1 MCIDS
6 RPPASPRPEA
16 SIAAPSF
23 GFGRCA
29 GGEGRKRER
38 RSLWPGLAPALVAGL
53 LTAAG
58 VGACD
63 AAAAL
68 NPGEGDGQRST
79 LVVEIAPDS
88 SEISIG
94 DSLDLT
100 ASVEDTTGSTVSRSV
115 SWSSSDTSVATVEDG
130 RVTGRAEGTAEVRA
144 EVDAAADTAVV
155 SVTSGPSD
163 GSGSVSVDECSS
175 PDSAWIWCDDF
186 EQDRL
191 SSYFEYNEA
200 DGSFVR
206 AQEVGLEGS
215 AGMRGRFDQGQ
226 VSAGWLHLAIGQ
238 TPDSY
243 MDPVDDG
250 TQKYRDIYWRL
261 YVRNEDQWTGGGGE
275 KLTRAWILA
284 TADWDKAMMAHVW
297 SGGTDEEHLVIDP
310 ASGTDQQGNLVADTR
325 WLGYEATETPIFA
338 AEHIG
343 QWHCV
348 EARVRLNEAGRS
360 DGVFRLWID
369 GQLEAEREGLNWV
382 GSYDEYGVNVVK
394 ISNYWNDGSPAQQ
407 ERYIDNF
414 VVSTERIGC

>member
-1 MCIDS
+1 MSIDS

-16 SIAAPSF
+16 STVAPSR

-29 GGEGRKRER
+29 GGEGRKRTG
-38 RSLWPGLAPALVAGL
+38 RSAWPGLAPALVAGL
-53 LTAAG
+53 LAAAG
-58 VGACD
+58 LGACD

-68 NPGEGDGQRST
+68 NPEEGGRDGSP

-100 ASVEDTTGSTVSRSV
+100 ASVEDTTGSTVSRAV
-115 SWSSSDTSVATVEDG
+115 SWASSDTSVATVEEG
-130 RVTGRAEGTAEVRA
+130 RVTGQSEGTAEVRG
-144 EVDAAADTAVV
+144 EVDAAADTTVV

-163 GSGSVSVDECSS
+163 GSGSASVDECSS

-186 EQDRL
+186 EEDRL
-191 SSYFEYNEA
+191 SSYFEHNAA

-206 AQEVGLEGS
+206 AQGVGIEGS
-215 AGMRGRFDQGQ
+215 AGMRARFGEGQ

-250 TQKYRDIYWRL
+250 TRKYREIYWRL
-261 YVRNEDQWTGGGGE
+261 YVRNEDAWTGGGGY
-275 KLTRAWILA
+275 KLSRAWILG
-284 TADWDKAMMAHVW
+284 TTDWDKAMMAHVW
-297 SGGTDEEHLVIDP
+297 SGGTDDQHLVIDP
-310 ASGTDQQGNLVADTR
+310 ASGTDEQGNLVEDSR
-325 WLGYEATETPIFA
+325 WLGLEVSDTPIFA
-338 AEHIG
+338 PENIG
-343 QWHCV
+343 QWYCV
-348 EARVRLNEAGRS
+348 EARVRLNDAGES

-369 GQLEAEREGLNWV
+369 GRLEAERTGLNWV
-382 GSYDEYGVNVVK
+382 GSYDEYGINVVK
-394 ISNYWNDGSPAQQ
+394 ISNYWNDGSPTQQ